1 VKTRVQS
8 EHHVPAKSGKVSEV
22 TRSRR
27 ERSFELLLQERSAL
41 QEVVGELEASRQHY
55 ADLFDLAP
63 MGYLSLDRNGCIR
76 EINLTGAAMLGRKRT
91 HLLGT
96 PMVPCSTSL
105 TARNSSITSANCAAA
120 SRGSSRSC
128 AWRQE
133 VDRR

>member
-1 VKTRVQS
+1 MFDVECSMFPEQRRTTQKCAERFNQSQRFPEVTMKTRVQS
-8 EHHVPAKSGKVSEV
+8 ERHVPAKSGKVAEV

-91 HLLGT
+91 HLL
-96 PMVPCSTSL
+96 
-105 TARNSSITSANCAAA
+105 
-120 SRGSSRSC
+120 
-128 AWRQE
+128 
-133 VDRR
+133 